1 MVEQVLNIVEVLDN
15 AGTKVRS
22 YDKLVNFTHFN
33 PLTNTLFVSFLAK
46 NLIVSLS
53 LATKDLLWIV
63 PTLQDNLPLCAH
75 SDQDKLIL
83 AYDSNKILVLDLLNK
98 RIHDWSK
105 KNSADR
111 LPANFL
117 NRYNR
122 IVGITQVSPS
132 KYILYTH
139 YTYIVLDLTQ
149 DVPLEVEIIQNH
161 PGKNIEEKS
170 LQAESWFEN
179 LKLS

>member
-1 MVEQVLNIVEVLDN
+1 M
-15 AGTKVRS
+15 
-22 YDKLVNFTHFN
+22 
-33 PLTNTLFVSFLAK
+33 
-46 NLIVSLS
+46 
-53 LATKDLLWIV
+53 ATKDLVWVV
-63 PTLQDNLPLCAH
+63 PTLQDTLPLCAH

-83 AYDSNKILVLDLLNK
+83 AYDSNKLLVLDLLNK

-105 KNSADR
+105 RNSADR

-122 IVGITQVSPS
+122 IVGITQITPG

-149 DVPLEVEIIQNH
+149 DVPHEVEISQNH
-161 PGKNIEEKS
+161 PGKNVEERS
-170 LQAESWFEN
+170 IQAKSWFDN